1 MDMSLSDLASLGSF
15 VSGLGVLAS
24 LVFLYIQLRQLRAQL
39 AQGEVNQREMI
50 NEASATRLSDYLR
63 WTAEPSNSQL
73 MARVIEGERTFKSEE
88 VVRLGL
94 MFRWNIIHLQAVTQH
109 FEAGL
114 IDAAALEGAR
124 AGISRLLLS
133 FAVYRAI
140 WAILADTFASSIRKV
155 VEDLMRE
162 TPLGPPTTDIAAAF
176 ADNLAKVLADARP
189 ESGGP
194 A

>member
-1 MDMSLSDLASLGSF
+1 MSLTDLASIGSF
-15 VSGLGVLAS
+15 VSGVAVLAS

-39 AQGEVNQREMI
+39 AQAEVNQREMI

-63 WTAEPSNSQL
+63 WTAEPSNSHL
-73 MARVIEGERTFKSEE
+73 MARVIEGERAFNSEE

-124 AGISRLLLS
+124 AGISGLLLS

-140 WAILADTFASSIRKV
+140 WALQADTFASPIRKI

-176 ADNLAKVLADARP
+176 ADNLAKVLADASAP